1 MWSLTNIHFR
11 SDNYWCIHSLT
22 GRGSQIGST
31 FELSKCFPPLAPN
44 SGCQIWGQISGR
56 VPLSAVK
63 KLQSKSLYVFNLPV
77 MVLILKTIKFIH
89 QVFTWKWLE
98 IRHFKIC
105 KEIVLKYRSLTQIR
119 QNKQS
124 PEVGEHSVEI
134 HEFYWRWQN
143 FSVKMKSEIHDN
155 GKFWLWFFR
164 YLSSDSEFLLKKQN
178 GLKIPNLNSILKVF
192 KLLK

>member
-1 MWSLTNIHFR
+1 M
-11 SDNYWCIHSLT
+11 
-22 GRGSQIGST
+22 
-31 FELSKCFPPLAPN
+31 APN

-124 PEVGEHSVEI
+124 PEVGKNFHVICQKKSFQTIPNFPKAILKSITQQFIVRIKQSERDKSAKVALQI
-134 HEFYWRWQN
+134 LCQN
-143 FSVKMKSEIHDN
+143 CCVYV
-155 GKFWLWFFR
+155 KFW
-164 YLSSDSEFLLKKQN
+164 
-178 GLKIPNLNSILKVF
+178 
-192 KLLK
+192 